1 MFGHSIDINSSGLSC
16 WKLQPGIV
24 SSCKRIVQVDYE
36 LVKTISSHLE
46 SHAVIFQ
53 NNVFYHL
60 GLNVWHMIMQ
70 RLEHQPKQNQ

>member
-1 MFGHSIDINSSGLSC
+1 MFGHLIDINSSGLSC

-36 LVKTISSHLE
+36 LVKTISSYLE

-70 RLEHQPKQNQ
+70 RLEHQLKQNQ